1 MVGEWSLATT
11 DCAKWLNGYNAG
23 SRFDGTFLPGVPA
36 LGTCVGQNDITNKT
50 IWTPEYKNFL
60 QHYTQKQMDA
70 YESGSSQG
78 WFFWSVQ
85 ATQRTAQHRSRQ
97 IRAFATVLIAHCFFF
112 LFVPFFCFCSLLV
125 SFLFFLLFFLSFF
138 LPRPQEFQDGEGSA
152 AMELHA
158 RRARGMDSLQPRQQA
173 DQVLN

>member
-1 MVGEWSLATT
+1 MRITLIHTILLFLFVCVSLRPEVAIAPLSTMVGEWSLATT

-78 WFFWSVQ
+78 WFFWSV
-85 ATQRTAQHRSRQ
+85 
-97 IRAFATVLIAHCFFF
+97 AHCT
-112 LFVPFFCFCSLLV
+112 CST
-125 SFLFFLLFFLSFF
+125 
-138 LPRPQEFQDGEGSA
+138 RTHSA
-152 AMELHA
+152 ASHCS
-158 RRARGMDSLQPRQQA
+158 R
-173 DQVLN
+173 